1 MPDHANRG
9 KPELKQ
15 RFAGAFDQP
24 GTGAIGTRER
34 PHDLTAPDIKPLS
47 VVVACGLLS
56 GLALSGCANM
66 SDGPGLSLP
75 ALPSVASIS
84 AIGAGTSERPV
95 GSATDLYA
103 RVGRGAMACWFG
115 ANGPLKL
122 GYIYHAEAEPASRG
136 GGSEIIIHQRE
147 VGQPNPRGPKAYRI
161 KIDPAGEAATIATEN
176 LKMPEAS
183 GRAMTADVERW
194 SKGEAACAGSSAVAG
209 WSPKAAEDQKAPAK
223 VASAKK
229 PKAKIA
235 LKPATP

>member
-1 MPDHANRG
+1 M
-9 KPELKQ
+9 KT
-15 RFAGAFDQP
+15 F
-24 GTGAIGTRER
+24 
-34 PHDLTAPDIKPLS
+34 S
-47 VVVACGLLS
+47 VLLACGL
-56 GLALSGCANM
+56 ALGGCASM
-66 SDGPGLSLP
+66 SDAPSLSMA

-122 GYIYHAEAEPASRG
+122 GYIYHAEAEAASRG

-147 VGQPNPRGPKAYRI
+147 IGQPNPRGPKAFRI
-161 KIDPAGEAATIATEN
+161 KIEPAGEAATIATEN

-194 SKGEAACAGSSAVAG
+194 SKGEAACTGSSTIAG
-209 WSPKAAEDQKAPAK
+209 WSPKAAEDQTAPGKAPAVKKPNSK
-223 VASAKK
+223 VALKRTK
-229 PKAKIA
+229 P
-235 LKPATP
+235 